1 MIHVCTPSS
10 PFGCQTTRRFEIH
23 SRIADQITYSIE
35 ISSEL
40 TSLAM
45 VIFAPPGARASDR
58 RVPALGEPRS
68 HVFTVTLV
76 KRSPRGPNPS
86 CNCPNLEYGTGGDQR
101 SPVDAHNGRHGA
113 RGALHAGHQHKP
125 RPVEQREVER
135 ERLSTPPHAAQ
146 AATCCSAASKA
157 LRSSVLQPPGERNRW
172 VLVDYGW
179 ICSHD
184 ARDSSAEQSA
194 HVS

>member
-1 MIHVCTPSS
+1 MSIILSCMSHLLRMDTTLCSHTPQCTYIVAQCES
-10 PFGCQTTRRFEIH
+10 
-23 SRIADQITYSIE
+23 
-35 ISSEL
+35 
-40 TSLAM
+40 M
-45 VIFAPPGARASDR
+45 W

-68 HVFTVTLV
+68 HVFTVTLI